1 MNIIKESQMLTLGLQ
16 NTLSDIKSFLDEFS
30 RFERPDGSV
39 NLETGQRKRSD
50 LKTEKRWN
58 KISQHSKF
66 LLDNVKQFNILVS
79 GVIEEKG
86 ERK

>member
-1 MNIIKESQMLTLGLQ
+1 MNLADLKGQMGQLTWRQ
-16 NTLSDIKSFLDEFS
+16 
-30 RFERPDGSV
+30 GSK
-39 NLETGQRKRSD
+39 KRSD